1 MSNWIKSKR
10 TKQVSIIVAVCAAI
24 LLIGWFFFVY
34 PYVSTDDAR
43 IAATLV
49 RVAPEGVGGRI
60 IKLNV
65 DVGSRV
71 KQGDVLVEL
80 DHRNAAARL
89 KDAQAQADYAKRDLA
104 RISRLVRQGGL
115 PQKSLDEAQ
124 DAADKS
130 EAQLQLAQVANEDTT
145 LISPINGIVVQK
157 VVEVGDV
164 VQMGQTLL
172 TVADIDN
179 AWVSANIEETDVGLL
194 KIGQPVSI
202 TVDEGGELTGH
213 VSEIRASTA
222 AQFALIPAENP
233 SGNFTK
239 LVQRIPI
246 KIALDPHP
254 NRQLRTG
261 ESVEIKIRVR

>member
-1 MSNWIKSKR
+1 MSDWVKSQR
-10 TKQVSIIVAVCAAI
+10 TKWILIAVAIAVAI
-24 LLIGWFFFVY
+24 LLIGWWFFVF

-49 RVAPEGVGGRI
+49 RVAPESVGGRI

-80 DHRNAAARL
+80 DHRIAAARL
-89 KDAQAQADYAKRDLA
+89 KDAQAQAEYTKRELL
-104 RISRLVRQGGL
+104 RITRLVHQGGL
-115 PQKSLDEAQ
+115 PQKDLDAVQ
-124 DAADKS
+124 DAADRA
-130 EAQLQLAQVANEDTT
+130 EAQLELAQVALEETT
-145 LISPINGIVVQK
+145 ITSPINGIVVQK
-157 VVEVGDV
+157 VIEVGDV
-164 VQMGQTLL
+164 VQNGQTLV
-172 TVADIDN
+172 TVADVDS
-179 AWVSANIEETDVGLL
+179 AWVSANIEETDVGFL
-194 KIGQPVSI
+194 KIGQPVAVS
-202 TVDEGGELTGH
+202 VDAGGDLTGH

-246 KIALDPHP
+246 KIVLDPHP
-254 NRQLRTG
+254 HQELRAG

>member
-1 MSNWIKSKR
+1 MSDWAKSQR
-10 TKQVSIIVAVCAAI
+10 TKQVLIAVAIAALI
-24 LLIGWFFFVY
+24 LLIGWWIFIF

-43 IAATLV
+43 VAATLV

-60 IKLNV
+60 VKLNV

-71 KQGDVLVEL
+71 KQGDVLIEL
-80 DHRNAAARL
+80 DHRIAAARL
-89 KDAQAQADYAKRDLA
+89 KDAQAQAQYTKRELI
-104 RISRLVRQGGL
+104 RMTKLVHQGGL
-115 PQKSLDEAQ
+115 PQKDLDAAQ
-124 DAADKS
+124 DAADKA
-130 EAQLQLAQVANEDTT
+130 EAQLELAQVALEETT
-145 LISPINGIVVQK
+145 ITSPINGIVVQK
-157 VVEVGDV
+157 VIEVGDV
-164 VQMGQTLL
+164 VQTGQTLV
-172 TVADIDN
+172 TVADVDN

-194 KIGQPVSI
+194 RVGQPVAIS
-202 TVDEGGELTGH
+202 VDAGGELSGH

-254 NRQLRTG
+254 NQSLRAG
-261 ESVEIKIRVR
+261 ESVEIKIHVR